1 VDAINVDYPRL
12 GADAVGRPVERTVE
26 ALTVQATN
34 GDSTQRGAA
43 ILQLSRYR
51 GFPLQEQFARWLLD
65 ADDRVSRAAAVAL
78 VTARPETSP
87 DTFKKSIHSA
97 HADARANAAWALG
110 ELRAPASLLLPLLQD
125 GDVRVLQAALAA
137 LARAPG
143 EASAEVL
150 LPLLKH
156 ESPMVRGTAA
166 LALAQHQ
173 PEIALTAIPAQLHLE
188 MKAAIRLGDD
198 YARRGQPRLTR
209 AASDDILGHFRC
221 EMKMMQAL
229 SMLRGAGAMQAL
241 EEQAFRPGN
250 DSAKFNALVAAFQL
264 WDRVGADPQLALEA
278 LGSPDPQVSDRAEW
292 MLVQGGPAVLP
303 GVRKALRS
311 AHNTVR
317 QRAIRIVA
325 WQGDQQSRATLQTME
340 TTDPANAALAA
351 WALKKIDMLDPDVA
365 PGGP

>member
-1 VDAINVDYPRL
+1 
-12 GADAVGRPVERTVE
+12 
-26 ALTVQATN
+26 
-34 GDSTQRGAA
+34 
-43 ILQLSRYR
+43 
-51 GFPLQEQFARWLLD
+51 LQEKFAHWLLD

-87 DTFKKSIHSA
+87 DLFKKAIHSEN
-97 HADARANAAWALG
+97 ADARANAAWALG

-125 GDVRVLQAALAA
+125 GDARVLQAALAA

-143 EASAEVL
+143 EVRSEVL

-173 PEIALTAIPAQLHLE
+173 PEIALTAIPAQLQLE
-188 MKAAIRLGDD
+188 MTAAIRLGDD

-229 SMLRGAGAMQAL
+229 AMLRGAGAMQAL

-250 DSAKFNALVAAFQL
+250 DSAKFNPIVAAFQL
-264 WDRVGADPQLALEA
+264 WDRIGADPQSAVEA

-292 MLVQGGPAVLP
+292 MLVQGGPGVLP
-303 GVRKALRS
+303 SVRTALRS
-311 AHNTVR
+311 ENNTVR

-325 WQGDQQSRATLQTME
+325 WQGDRQSCATLQAME
-340 TTDPANAALAA
+340 TTDTANAALAA
-351 WALKKIDMLDPDVA
+351 WALKKIHMLDPEVA
-365 PGGP
+365 PGRP